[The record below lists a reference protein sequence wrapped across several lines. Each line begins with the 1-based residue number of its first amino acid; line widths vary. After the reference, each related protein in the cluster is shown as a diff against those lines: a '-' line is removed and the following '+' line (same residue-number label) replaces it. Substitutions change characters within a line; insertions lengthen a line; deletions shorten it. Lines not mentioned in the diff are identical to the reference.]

1 MENSDEESD
10 TLQIKEELQDPFTIL
25 RTDRGGAR
33 VEAEE
38 YHLGIYYMKPQCQGW
53 EPWEADRL
61 GNHHKDWANR
71 ICKWNQ
77 Y

>member
-38 YHLGIYYMKPQCQGW
+38 YHLGIYYMKPQCQG
-53 EPWEADRL
+53 
-61 GNHHKDWANR
+61 
-71 ICKWNQ
+71 
-77 Y
+77 